1 MSLHSL
7 RAALAALTLL
17 AAPVMAQAP
26 VSEGTAPEA
35 QTAPVAT
42 EPTPVDAAAV
52 QDPHPT
58 PLPEGEGATPDDELM
73 AESATPP
80 PGFTG
85 VYGQVT
91 DAQTKETLIEATVK
105 VVTGGQKSVLT
116 DVDGNYQLALPPGK
130 YDLRVFYDVYE
141 GRRITGVIVEQ
152 GKATKLDVQLSAD
165 AGAVQEV
172 VVEARADRRAEGAIL
187 QERKKAAAVSDAISS
202 QEIARPPDSSGSDAV
217 KRLVSATVVG
227 GR

>member
-1 MSLHSL
+1 MGTE
-7 RAALAALTLL
+7 A
-17 AAPVMAQAP
+17 VDDGD
-26 VSEGTAPEA
+26 SE
-35 QTAPVAT
+35 
-42 EPTPVDAAAV
+42 
-52 QDPHPT
+52 
-58 PLPEGEGATPDDELM
+58 DELM
-73 AESATPP
+73 AESAAPP

-85 VYGQVT
+85 IYGQVT

-105 VVTGGQKSVLT
+105 LVTGGQKSVLT
-116 DVDGNYQLALPPGK
+116 DIDGNYRLALPPGK

-202 QEIARPPDSSGSDAV
+202 QEIARTPDSNASDAV
-217 KRLVSATVVG
+217 KRVVSATVVG
-227 GR
+227 GRYVLLRGLGGRYSTTLLNGAILPSPEPDEQAVPLDIFPT